1 MALPDE
7 ILSSWMAY
15 FAVEPWK
22 EDRADLRSA
31 LQTAHFHHSM
41 TGEKAPIDRFL
52 PDWDRKPVDEKQ
64 ELDQAVAAWQALSEK
79 E

>member
-1 MALPDE
+1 MELPGQV
-7 ILSSWMAY
+7 LSDWAAY
-15 FAVEPWK
+15 LAVEPWK

-31 LQTAHFHHSM
+31 LQSAHMHQSM

-52 PDWDRKPVDEKQ
+52 PDWSRKPA
-64 ELDQAVAAWQALSEK
+64 DQQQDFEQAFAAWQALSEK